1 MKKTMIDESAE
12 RRLNAVL
19 GRCTPNFRPPEDL
32 TVDEWA
38 DKYRMLSAEASAE
51 AGRWRT
57 SRTPYLREIMRSFT
71 DPVVNRIT
79 MVSASQI
86 GKSEAILN
94 CIGYCIDQDPGSI
107 LFVQPTLDD
116 AKKFSRLRVAPMIRD
131 TARLRRK
138 VADVKARASGNTM
151 LQKEFPGGML
161 TITGANSPSALA
173 STPARYIFGDE
184 RDRWPRSAG
193 SEGDPWKL
201 AEARQATFYNRKA
214 VEVSTPTIKG
224 RSNIEESYSLGTQ
237 ERWMTR
243 CPECGEYSEI
253 NWSRIK
259 FDYEST
265 KVNHKRQ
272 YKVKG
277 PIYWVCEK
285 CGCLVDETTA
295 RKQPCKW
302 VASNPAAYEK
312 GHRSFW
318 LNAFVSPWT
327 PWKKIV
333 LEFLEA
339 HEDPERLQ
347 VVFNTLLGLLWEQ
360 RGDLADEEQLLARRE
375 DYGKTAEDLPVEVP
389 DGVLVLAAGWD
400 TQDNRL
406 EYEIVGYGHN
416 NETWGIK
423 KGFVMGEPNSD
434 EVWRQFDDIT
444 DHVYRFKDGRG
455 LKISI
460 TMVDSG
466 GHYTDEVYRRCRQ
479 RKFKRVFAVKGQGGE
494 GVPYVRPPSK
504 VPVNPK
510 EDKRMAK
517 AFTWLYVIGV
527 DAGKAALMTSLR
539 VESPGPNY
547 CHFPREESCGYN
559 EDFFSGLLSEHME
572 LEETRTGRR
581 WAWVKLPG
589 HTRNEALDCRNYA
602 NAGIRI
608 LQPDM
613 FAVEKRLKETA
624 LREETGE
631 AVQEE
636 PTQRKRAQ
644 VPRQRRK
651 SPVDKYFEEW

>member
-1 MKKTMIDESAE
+1 MTKKMTNESSAAE

-19 GRCTPNFRPPEDL
+19 GKCLPNFQPPEDL

-38 DKYRMLSAEASAE
+38 DKYRILSAEASAE

-57 SRTPYLREIMRSFT
+57 SRTPYLREIMACFT
-71 DPVVNRIT
+71 DPRVNRIS

-94 CIGYCIDQDPGSI
+94 MIAYCIDQDPGSI

-131 TARLRRK
+131 CPKLRKK
-138 VADVKARASGNTM
+138 VAEVKARASGNTM

-214 VEVSTPTIKG
+214 VEVSTPTVKG
-224 RSNIEESYSLGTQ
+224 RSNIEEAFRLGTQ
-237 ERWMTR
+237 ERWLTK

-259 FDYEST
+259 FDYDSVT
-265 KVNHKRQ
+265 VNHKRQ
-272 YKVKG
+272 YTVKE

-285 CGCLVDETTA
+285 CGCLVEETQA
-295 RKQPCKW
+295 RKQECKW

-339 HEDPERLQ
+339 HEDPARLQ

-375 DYGKTAEDLPVEVP
+375 DYGKTTEGLPVEVP

-406 EYEIVGYGHN
+406 EYEVVGYGYN
-416 NETWGIK
+416 NETWGIR
-423 KGFVMGEPNSD
+423 KGFIMGEPNDD

-460 TMVDSG
+460 SMVDSG
-466 GHYTDEVYRRCRQ
+466 GHYTDEVYKRCRQ

-510 EDKRMAK
+510 EDRRTAK
-517 AFTWLYVIGV
+517 AFTWLYNIGV

-539 VESPGPNY
+539 VETPGPNY
-547 CHFPREESCGYN
+547 CHFPL
-559 EDFFSGLLSEHME
+559 EDEPCQERGAGLQELCKCRDPHSPARHVRSGE
-572 LEETRTGRR
+572 
-581 WAWVKLPG
+581 APPG
-589 HTRNEALDCRNYA
+589 DCRED
-602 NAGIRI
+602 G
-608 LQPDM
+608 Q
-613 FAVEKRLKETA
+613 
-624 LREETGE
+624 
-631 AVQEE
+631 
-636 PTQRKRAQ
+636 
-644 VPRQRRK
+644 
-651 SPVDKYFEEW
+651 

>member
-1 MKKTMIDESAE
+1 MTKKMTNESSAAE

-19 GRCTPNFRPPEDL
+19 GKCLPNFQPPEDL

-38 DKYRMLSAEASAE
+38 DKYRILSAEASAE

-57 SRTPYLREIMRSFT
+57 SRTPYLREIMACFT
-71 DPVVNRIT
+71 DPRVNRIS

-94 CIGYCIDQDPGSI
+94 MIAYCIDQDPGSI

-131 TARLRRK
+131 CPKLRKK
-138 VADVKARASGNTM
+138 VAEVKARASGNTM

-214 VEVSTPTIKG
+214 VEVSTPTVKG
-224 RSNIEESYSLGTQ
+224 RSNIEEAFRLGTQ
-237 ERWMTR
+237 ERWLTK

-259 FDYEST
+259 FDYDSVT
-265 KVNHKRQ
+265 VNHKRQ
-272 YKVKG
+272 YTVKE

-285 CGCLVDETTA
+285 CGCLVEETQA
-295 RKQPCKW
+295 RKQECKW
-302 VASNPAAYEK
+302 VASNQAAYEK

-339 HEDPERLQ
+339 HEDPARLQ

-375 DYGKTAEDLPVEVP
+375 DYGKTTEGLPVEVP

-406 EYEIVGYGHN
+406 EYEVVGYGYN
-416 NETWGIK
+416 NETWGIR
-423 KGFVMGEPNSD
+423 KGFIMGEPNDD

-460 TMVDSG
+460 SMVDSG
-466 GHYTDEVYRRCRQ
+466 GHYTDEVYKRCRQ

-510 EDKRMAK
+510 EDRRTAK
-517 AFTWLYVIGV
+517 AFTWPSAWRLP
-527 DAGKAALMTSLR
+527 DRTTATSRWRKAKDTVRTTSA
-539 VESPGPNY
+539 V
-547 CHFPREESCGYN
+547 CFP
-559 EDFFSGLLSEHME
+559 SGLNW
-572 LEETRTGRR
+572 RR
-581 WAWVKLPG
+581 RRQAGAG
-589 HTRNEALDCRNYA
+589 H
-602 NAGIRI
+602 G
-608 LQPDM
+608 
-613 FAVEKRLKETA
+613 
-624 LREETGE
+624 
-631 AVQEE
+631 
-636 PTQRKRAQ
+636 
-644 VPRQRRK
+644 
-651 SPVDKYFEEW
+651 